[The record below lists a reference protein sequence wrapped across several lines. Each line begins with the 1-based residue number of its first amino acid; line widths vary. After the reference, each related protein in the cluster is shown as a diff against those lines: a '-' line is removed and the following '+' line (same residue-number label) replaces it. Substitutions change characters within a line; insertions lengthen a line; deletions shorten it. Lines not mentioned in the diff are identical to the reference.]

1 MGRGFTTRAQAD
13 QPCPCG
19 SGASYGR
26 CCGPLHQGIQRAA
39 TAEQLMRSRY
49 SAFALKQ
56 VDYLIA
62 THPEPGTPVA
72 KRRRELRASCEQTR
86 WLGLRI
92 TAVEAGDEGDLQGR
106 VSFEA
111 SFSAAGQRQ
120 WLKETSLFQR
130 RGEQA
135 DGDWLYISAL
145 NASAN

>member
-1 MGRGFTTRAQAD
+1 MAGFGSSAE
-13 QPCPCG
+13 PCPCG
-19 SGASYGR
+19 GECYAT
-26 CCGPLHQGIQRAA
+26 CCEPFHLGTARPE

-62 THPEPGTPVA
+62 THPEPGTPVVQ
-72 KRRRELRASCEQTR
+72 RRRELRASCAQTR

-92 TAVEAGDEGDLQGR
+92 TAVEAGTEGDLQGR

-111 SFSAAGQRQ
+111 SFAAAGQRQ
-120 WLKETSLFQR
+120 CLKETSLFQR

-145 NASAN
+145 NASAD

>member
-1 MGRGFTTRAQAD
+1 MGRGFTSRARAD
-13 QPCPCG
+13 QSCPCG
-19 SGASYGR
+19 SGACYGR

-62 THPEPGTPVA
+62 THPEPATPVA

-92 TAVEAGDEGDLQGR
+92 TAVEAGTEGDLQGR

-111 SFSAAGQRQ
+111 SFAAAGQRQ
-120 WLKETSLFQR
+120 CFKETSLFQR

-145 NASAN
+145 NVSAD

>member
-1 MGRGFTTRAQAD
+1 MGRGFAAAAQAS

-19 SGASYGR
+19 SGASYGH
-26 CCGPLHQGIQRAA
+26 CCGPLHQGAQRAA

-49 SAFALKQ
+49 SAFALNQ

-72 KRRRELRASCEQTR
+72 QRRRELRASCEQTR

-92 TAVEAGDEGDLQGR
+92 TAVEAGAEGDVRGR

-111 SFSAAGQRQ
+111 SFAAAGQRQ
-120 WLKETSLFQR
+120 CFKETSLFQR
-130 RGEQA
+130 RGEQP
-135 DGDWLYISAL
+135 DGDWLYIRAL
-145 NASAN
+145 DCT

>member
-1 MGRGFTTRAQAD
+1 MGRGFAAAAQAS

-19 SGASYGR
+19 SGASYGC

-62 THPEPGTPVA
+62 THPEPATPVA

-92 TAVEAGDEGDLQGR
+92 TAVEAGAEGDLQGR
-106 VSFEA
+106 VSYEA
-111 SFSAAGQRQ
+111 SFAAAGQRQ

-130 RGEQA
+130 RGDQA
-135 DGDWLYISAL
+135 DGDWLYIQAL
-145 NASAN
+145 A